1 MKVIGNR
8 ISRQV
13 STYVGS
19 GAIAG
24 VLKSSGAV
32 RVPWKQE
39 RGPEV
44 PATLAK
50 RPHPRPNLSLR
61 DLIYLMQFIS
71 IKKEDMARQELLV
84 QPKALP
90 PSATSGATAEFTALH
105 SCHEKQPVKHG
116 FPACL
121 FYRIVR

>member
-8 ISRQV
+8 ISKQV

-19 GAIAG
+19 GATAG

-44 PATLAK
+44 PAIW
-50 RPHPRPNLSLR
+50 PR
-61 DLIYLMQFIS
+61 DLIRGRISAYL
-71 IKKEDMARQELLV
+71 
-84 QPKALP
+84 
-90 PSATSGATAEFTALH
+90 T
-105 SCHEKQPVKHG
+105 
-116 FPACL
+116 
-121 FYRIVR
+121 